1 MSSWKIVGEEIRAIT
16 SPRTVLP
23 TLGRQDGSGQGVYSP
38 TSSAVCSR
46 TKLGLR
52 CIKYD
57 RIRRGQTTHLVMKP
71 HCETLAGKVVRSK
84 EIHPPLPKPK
94 ANEGCDAFM
103 ECCDVPVYLTYVGF
117 CKRQARHA
125 FTPRKGPCILCINPV
140 PCMYTRGSVTQW

>member
-103 ECCDVPVYLTYVGF
+103 ECCDVPVYPTVKNTTAQMKVTKAQAKIAKAQA
-117 CKRQARHA
+117 KRIGNQSKEPKVQLKR
-125 FTPRKGPCILCINPV
+125 
-140 PCMYTRGSVTQW
+140 